1 MSAAFE
7 SFLVLNPKHSRLLSF
22 PLKRAATMA
31 LCSSPSSLRFH
42 PLLRPSGCRV
52 SASSSIGFIHRPSS
66 WNRPIVAL
74 AASHEESSEIEVEK
88 EKDDIK
94 LGADESQEAWKQ
106 ALASFKEQALK
117 VQSVS
122 QEAYEIYSKKA
133 LVVLKETSEQ
143 LKIQADK
150 ARHDLSEVAKEI
162 SEDGKGYLTTAAE
175 NSPEPFKEIVETFT
189 SSTDDLTDI
198 SRVHDFYLGIPYGLV
213 LSVGGFLSFMVT
225 GSIAAIRFGVIL
237 GGTLLALSVS
247 SLRAYRRGESFPLSL
262 KGQAAIASIIF
273 LREGRLLSL
282 RPSFLSVITTFISGA
297 ALAFYVYRIAVRG
310 KQQRG
315 PHFENGAD
323 N

>member
-1 MSAAFE
+1 
-7 SFLVLNPKHSRLLSF
+7 
-22 PLKRAATMA
+22 MA

-74 AASHEESSEIEVEK
+74 AASHEES
-88 EKDDIK
+88 DDIK

-273 LREGRLLSL
+273 LREGLAVSETIISERYNNLYQLL
-282 RPSFLSVITTFISGA
+282 FLCSGA

-315 PHFENGAD
+315 PHFENRAD